1 MATALVTT
9 DADVSLTAPAVSH
22 PGIRRALT
30 HLHEHYTERTS
41 LGELASI
48 ARLSPFYFARLF
60 RAQTGMTPGG
70 YLRHLRIERAKML
83 LKDGMPISRVAF
95 TTGFYDQSHF
105 TRRFKRDVGLPPGR
119 FARVEDGM
127 LDEGESATA

>member
-1 MATALVTT
+1 MATSLVLDEPVPALPT
-9 DADVSLTAPAVSH
+9 PPVSH
-22 PGIRRALT
+22 PGIRRALG

-41 LGELASI
+41 LGELAGI
-48 ARLSPFYFARLF
+48 ARLF

-70 YLRHLRIERAKML
+70 YLRHLRIEHAKML
-83 LKDGMPISRVAF
+83 LRHGMPISRVAF

-119 FARVEDGM
+119 FARVTETGQE
-127 LDEGESATA
+127 LVTA

>member
-1 MATALVTT
+1 MATALVSTDT
-9 DADVSLTAPAVSH
+9 DAGLAVPPVSH
-22 PGIRRALT
+22 PGIRRALA

-41 LGELASI
+41 LGELATI

-60 RAQTGMTPGG
+60 RSQTGMTPGG

-119 FARVEDGM
+119 FARD
-127 LDEGESATA
+127 DEEEAVSA

>member
-1 MATALVTT
+1 MATSIVVDETVPLLPT
-9 DADVSLTAPAVSH
+9 PPVSH
-22 PGIRRALT
+22 PGIRRALA

-41 LGELASI
+41 LGELATI

-60 RAQTGMTPGG
+60 RSQTGMTPGG
-70 YLRHLRIERAKML
+70 YLRHLRIEHAKML
-83 LKDGMPISRVAF
+83 LRHGMPISRVAF

-119 FARVEDGM
+119 FARVNETGAE
-127 LDEGESATA
+127 LATA